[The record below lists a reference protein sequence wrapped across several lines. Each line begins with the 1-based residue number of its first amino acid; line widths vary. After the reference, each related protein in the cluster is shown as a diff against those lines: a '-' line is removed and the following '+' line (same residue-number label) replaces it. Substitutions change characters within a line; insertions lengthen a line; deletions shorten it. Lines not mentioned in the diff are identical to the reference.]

1 MRFCDLEAHTVT
13 DHVLAALV
21 RRRAELSGRMKAVQG
36 ELQQMHAD
44 LASLDAVIRQLD
56 PEYKLDTIRPKYQ
69 RSASGA
75 ESGSMSRTVLDVL
88 RCSLAPMP
96 AKDIA
101 AQIIEQRGLNMGD
114 RALARNMA
122 KRVDMALRY
131 QRTNGMVRETE
142 GPGAGVVWEIAG

>member
-1 MRFCDLEAHTVT
+1 LEALAVT

-21 RRRAELSGRMKAVQG
+21 RRRAELSGRMKTVQG

-56 PEYKLDTIRPKYQ
+56 PEYKLETIRPKYQ
-69 RSASGA
+69 RAAPGA
-75 ESGSMSRTVLDVL
+75 EFGSISRTVLDVL
-88 RCSLAPMP
+88 RRSLAPMA

-142 GPGAGVVWEIAG
+142 GPGTGVVWEISA